1 MNFRRLSTVQKTH
14 RWSFVMDVSHIGL
27 TLCNCGRVSYV
38 LSRKI
43 RISPRFDNYI
53 HDILPSKIVPWH
65 FRFTAITAH
74 SRVFFGKLDFLYN
87 QEFSAHGKNVYYTI
101 KCGVE
106 TTAFRIVYVQS
117 AKLCGPRSNR
127 LNSICKVYF
136 WPLLHKLCNDC
147 VASTYFREQNC
158 IHTSLQSWARRWGI
172 SGLWKLRMQYRRH
185 SHAFRFR
192 VQKTRKF
199 KLYFAVSNHF
209 L

>member
-1 MNFRRLSTVQKTH
+1 MFH
-14 RWSFVMDVSHIGL
+14 
-27 TLCNCGRVSYV
+27 TLDLRCVIAGEYPMY
-38 LSRKI
+38 L
-43 RISPRFDNYI
+43 
-53 HDILPSKIVPWH
+53 
-65 FRFTAITAH
+65 A
-74 SRVFFGKLDFLYN
+74 GKLESRPDLITIYMTYCHQKLSPDISVLLQLQHTLAFSLANWIFLYN

-172 SGLWKLRMQYRRH
+172 SGLWKLRTQYRRH
-185 SHAFRFR
+185 SHAFRVR